1 MISSTK
7 VIGVHNKPPIKG
19 TARSRQ
25 SCHFNSSWGYIFF
38 NDLSIKKGQ
47 TTIDQHFLHPKHFPQ
62 RGQHAL

>member
-7 VIGVHNKPPIKG
+7 VISVHNKPPIKE

-38 NDLSIKKGQ
+38 NDLSIK
-47 TTIDQHFLHPKHFPQ
+47 
-62 RGQHAL
+62 RG